1 MDVIAL
7 AAAGIEDAVAPMGTA
22 LTERQIE
29 LLWRLVEVP
38 VLCFD
43 GDAAGQRAAMRAIA
57 RALPLLRPGHSL
69 GIVTLPPGLD
79 PDDLIKQQGKAAIE
93 RLLAGP
99 KTLLETL
106 WEHERDAQP
115 LKTPEDKA
123 GLKARLIA
131 HVESIADP
139 DIKGLYRRELLDR
152 FSAFA
157 YPPRQQNSGRNWQK
171 GEKSAFPTLSSDAA
185 GRLRKASGGGLR
197 DALAQAV
204 IAGLARH
211 PGEIHRHAET
221 LGRLAGSD
229 PALAKAIDALFD
241 TSETLETGTE
251 LPISA
256 LGSFAPPAGNTRFS
270 FLMEGSD
277 PQGARDDLAEAVALL
292 VERPALDAALA
303 DATRRFEQTFDEG
316 AFDEQQRL
324 LKRKLEFER
333 RLGQMASQRAASA
346 APETATPDLAQ
357 AAAGE
362 PEMD

>member
-1 MDVIAL
+1 V
-7 AAAGIEDAVAPMGTA
+7 
-22 LTERQIE
+22 
-29 LLWRLVEVP
+29 RLP
-38 VLCFD
+38 
-43 GDAAGQRAAMRAIA
+43 A
-57 RALPLLRPGHSL
+57 
-69 GIVTLPPGLD
+69 GLD
-79 PDDLIKQQGKAAIE
+79 PDDLIKQQGKAAME
-93 RLLAGP
+93 KLLAEP
-99 KTLLETL
+99 RSLLETL
-106 WEHERDAQP
+106 WEHERDAVT

-123 GLKARLIA
+123 GLKARLNA
-131 HVESIADP
+131 HVETIADP

-157 YPPRQQNSGRNWQK
+157 YPPRAHQPQRNWQK
-171 GEKSAFPTLSSDAA
+171 GDKPAFPALSSDAA
-185 GRLRKASGGGLR
+185 GRVRKASGGGLR

-229 PALAKAIDALFD
+229 PALGKAIDALFD
-241 TSETLETGTE
+241 ASEALETGGQ

-277 PQGARDDLAEAVALL
+277 PHGARDDLAEAVALL
-292 VERPALDAALA
+292 VERPALDAALK
-303 DATRRFEQTFDEG
+303 DATRRFELTFDEG
-316 AFDEQQRL
+316 AFEEQQRL

-346 APETATPDLAQ
+346 APETAPPGLAK